1 MQKKIILAGKEIVAL
16 KKKIMWLLCA
26 EEVSLPIFSHPDQ
39 QLIVEVLTISVAV
52 SSRRSIVA
60 SVCQASYSIADSGIT
75 PALILLCSCSF
86 RAASTPL
93 G

>member
-1 MQKKIILAGKEIVAL
+1 
-16 KKKIMWLLCA
+16 MWLLCA

>member
-1 MQKKIILAGKEIVAL
+1 
-16 KKKIMWLLCA
+16 MWLICA

-39 QLIVEVLTISVAV
+39 LLIAEVLTISVAV
-52 SSRRSIVA
+52 SSQRSIVA
-60 SVCQASYSIADSGIT
+60 SVCQASYSIADYGIT